1 MPLAL
6 IQGMKKTTRDSFHQN
21 QAAAAVA
28 ERKPATL
35 NEAQFAAAYNKGFNR
50 TLRFIQ
56 SNGISPELA
65 EEIAQ
70 AAWSR
75 GWECRAQ
82 LKNPAAVGIWVNSIA
97 KNLLRVDFR
106 RRKAI
111 EEIQDDTAVHIPST
125 MRTDLAE
132 MLAHCSKED
141 RKLLVMHYME
151 GWTSNELAPS
161 LGISPVSVRV
171 RLLRIKQSL
180 RETLQLNTMPQPLPE
195 AA

>member
-1 MPLAL
+1 
-6 IQGMKKTTRDSFHQN
+6 MKKITRDTFHQN

-28 ERKPATL
+28 TPQVATL
-35 NEAQFAAAYNKGFNR
+35 TEAQFAAAYNKGYNR

-56 SNGISPELA
+56 SNGISLELA
-65 EEIAQ
+65 EEITQ

-106 RRKAI
+106 RRKAV
-111 EEIQDDTAVHIPST
+111 EEIQEDTAVHFPST
-125 MRTDLAE
+125 LRTDLAE
-132 MLAHCSKED
+132 LLAHCSKDD

-151 GWTSNELAPS
+151 GWTSNELAPT

-180 RETLQLNTMPQPLPE
+180 RDTLQLDTSPQPLPE

>member
-1 MPLAL
+1 MR
-6 IQGMKKTTRDSFHQN
+6 KTTRESFRQN
-21 QAAAAVA
+21 KAEAEAAVSA
-28 ERKPATL
+28 PVTL
-35 NEAQFAAAYNKGFNR
+35 NEAQFAAAYSRGFGR

-56 SNGISPELA
+56 SSGISVELA

-70 AAWSR
+70 AAWCR
-75 GWECRAQ
+75 GWECRDQ
-82 LKNPAAVGIWVNSIA
+82 LKNPAAVGVWVNSIA

-106 RRKAI
+106 RRKAV

-125 MRTDLAE
+125 LRTDLADL
-132 MLAHCSKED
+132 LAHCSKQD
-141 RKLLVMHYME
+141 RRLLVMHYME
-151 GWTSNELAPS
+151 GWTSNELAPE

-180 RETLQLNTMPQPLPE
+180 RGALHIEAPGHSLQQ